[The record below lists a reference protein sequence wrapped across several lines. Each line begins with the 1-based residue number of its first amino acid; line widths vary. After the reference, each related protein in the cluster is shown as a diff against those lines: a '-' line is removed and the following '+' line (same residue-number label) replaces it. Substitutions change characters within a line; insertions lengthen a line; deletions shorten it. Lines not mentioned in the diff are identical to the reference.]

1 MPKAYFM
8 QQFFNSGL
16 FRIRDPVYYSNMS
29 KRKPDPKSPVRNK
42 LRLQVHHYGANR
54 RGFGKGYSV
63 KEIEYFLEINQKG
76 ENGRYL
82 NTDVQI
88 AQLLTTSLATVQY
101 LRRKFNM
108 IRRLAIEPAKYVE
121 YMMMSEKALFALVHA
136 K

>member
-1 MPKAYFM
+1 M
-8 QQFFNSGL
+8 
-16 FRIRDPVYYSNMS
+16 VYYSNMS

-54 RGFGKGYSV
+54 RGFGKGYTT
-63 KEIEYFLEINQKG
+63 KEIEYFLELNQKG
-76 ENGRYL
+76 DNGRYI

-108 IRRLAIEPAKYVE
+108 IRRLDIAADKQVE
-121 YMMMSEKALFALVHA
+121 HMMMSEKALFSMVHGQE
-136 K
+136 

>member
-1 MPKAYFM
+1 M
-8 QQFFNSGL
+8 
-16 FRIRDPVYYSNMS
+16 
-29 KRKPDPKSPVRNK
+29 RNK

-63 KEIEYFLEINQKG
+63 KEIEYFLSLNQKG
-76 ENGRYL
+76 ENGRYT

-88 AQLLTTSLATVQY
+88 AQLLATSLATIQY

-108 IRRLAIEPAKYVE
+108 IRRLNIESDKHVE
-121 YMMMSEKALFALVHA
+121 YMMMSEKTLFALVHG